1 MKSGFLVIDKEEGKT
16 STDIDRAV
24 KKALHEKKVGHLGTL
39 DPFATGLLIIGVNDA
54 TKLFTLIEEDK
65 KTYTA
70 ILKLGQSTD
79 TYDHLGKVIE
89 EKEIHPFTK
98 EDILKVF
105 NSFIGKTEQ
114 IPPKYSAKHI
124 NGKRAYD
131 LALQGF
137 DVELKPQQI
146 EIFSLDL
153 FDYSFDTIK
162 FKATVSKGTYIRT
175 LGFDIAK
182 KLNNIGYLLKLR
194 RNNIG
199 NISESDSI
207 KESDISDEK
216 LIPLNKFFNYK
227 TIEVIDP
234 LLQKKIKNG
243 NPLSLNENDDFIFF
257 QIDDNLVALY
267 KKVENKY
274 LCFKSF
280 NHE

>member
-24 KKALHEKKVGHLGTL
+24 KKVLHEKKVGHLGTL

-89 EKEIHPFTK
+89 EKEINPFTK

-114 IPPKYSAKHI
+114 IPPKFSAKHI
-124 NGKRAYD
+124 DGKRAYD

-153 FDYSFDTIK
+153 VDYSFDTIK

-182 KLNNIGYLLKLR
+182 KFNNLGYLLKLR

-234 LLQKKIKNG
+234 LFQKKIKNG
-243 NPLSLNENDDFIFF
+243 NPLSLNEKDDFIFF

-267 KKVENKY
+267 KKVGNKY